1 MPSLERDVSRDRD
14 SVVKGHQHS
23 HSESGRSSVPMWD
36 SSDPD
41 RAPPPLPMNP
51 TSPATRGNVSPNI
64 QERAAGLTEK
74 MRENAPSPYTTN
86 PMPSKQSPEKPLLK
100 GQYHKRMQS
109 FQNGD
114 SRSEFRSFLET
125 RSPERPSRASI
136 FETGDKLRAS
146 ILDIGDKSRGSLF
159 ETGDK
164 SKSSLDTGDKP
175 RRSSVF
181 EMGDKSKASLFET
194 GDKTKSSIF
203 DTDKSKTSID
213 ADKWRSSV
221 FDTGDKLRSSIFE
234 TGDKSKASLDTG
246 DKLRSSLFDTGE
258 KTKSSLFDTDKS
270 KASLDTGDKPAEK
283 TPNRVETSAPN
294 NGKDAERETP
304 TFRPSNRYLYRPILG
319 ENTPTSAT
327 MLALQNMQIPGEH
340 GPAHSNSS
348 STSSS
353 TGTLPSQTFDALSSQ
368 ILSLTSIA
376 TNLQREMAQLS
387 RRSKDNATDL
397 ISLKAATNARDED
410 IRKSLREL
418 ASNIN
423 SKLLDPD
430 ITSSPGSRKSYS
442 IPRIPTP
449 NSFAAAIEREFGAS
463 PGPISDGSA
472 SIALLEK
479 VLREMATKEGQEKLL
494 ELVDEIKSKPT
505 NNRTDNE
512 ADKTITKMLE
522 EILNL
527 VKDESGSRALVRVKA
542 DVSSETESTSDA
554 DKSAT
559 KDTSPEQASSFI
571 TEEMLDILRRVKKSV
586 VEGGGLTNEVK
597 ALVRELRGEVLGMG
611 RDIARKLEAAENARA
626 SDENR
631 PRAAGKEE
639 VTAIVESGL
648 AELKEHMAFIIREN
662 RRQSS
667 PAVTRPAV
675 DSKEVYTAVK
685 NALAE
690 ASLPR
695 LPAPEDVRS
704 AVDKEDILAAVKE
717 AWETYKPEIELQNFG
732 LERDEI
738 LECLSEGLKAYRPQH
753 EKGITYE
760 QVLAAVEEGMKK
772 FTPPP
777 VQYQSSITRDEIIV
791 TIREC
796 LESLEFP
803 AAQLSDQREPRITR
817 DEILS
822 AISEGIAG
830 QNALTSDMLYSGMN
844 REEVVNAVR
853 EGLAAHYATTRHR
866 QESNVTKD
874 DVINAI
880 NEAFNAQQSAVTRH
894 AKLEPSISREEILNA
909 IAEGLAN
916 QAAVTRKNEVN
927 KDEIL
932 EVVASGLQEATTSVN
947 FNVGEQIVERLQDL
961 LEDVKNEVKQCSDDN
976 GRDTEQVLDAL
987 KTGLDVLRG
996 DVESYVN
1003 RATDPAAK
1011 VEILKTVKDGFRM
1024 LQADMQRA
1032 VNEAALRSATITRPN
1047 PNTPELLD
1055 AMEKE
1060 FDHLRQTISNRLNR
1074 ENASNDK
1081 EEILDAIRDITEK
1094 PDPSAQILKTVK
1106 EQFEQL
1112 RETISMSMAQSGSS
1126 ADKDEIIA
1134 ALKDSFKALQEE
1146 TAQKSIVN
1154 DNMLPNTGELLDAL
1168 NDGVDVIRADLEKIL
1183 DKPSDDSSAEILE
1196 TLREGLTSLRADMVA
1211 LREAQKEF
1219 KETSTT
1225 SGKELILA
1233 NEKSIGGDIES
1244 LKALITQLHVKVE
1257 AMEPNPR
1264 SVEPPRDALTK
1275 RHLDDLLAAVKEV
1288 QGSVLEA
1295 GTARDMP
1302 ADETLA
1308 KKEDTNVIETLLR
1321 NTKAK
1326 IDEFAFPGPDEIARP
1341 EQVEALE
1348 ALLRET
1354 MESIS
1359 QLSARMEAE
1368 GATKTEIGT
1377 LETLMKD
1384 IWVTV
1389 DELKSKEK
1397 FAEDPE
1403 RVVKA
1408 DLQTVEA
1415 MIFEVKTQL
1424 DELKLPD
1431 VETLPAKSEIK
1442 ELSDLLAGFQEKMDA
1457 EAELTAHAFEARK
1470 VEHGGLAE
1478 KIEEA
1483 RSVVSELREEL
1494 LSKLDGSNEG
1504 LYELKHLLD
1513 GLTASAESFS
1523 TVENIRELNELIS
1536 REFER
1541 MRSDHE
1547 ATKLETEERDA
1558 AVVIKQEEVRA
1569 AIVSELGTKFDE
1581 KLAAVMAKYEEAQTA
1596 LDSKFTDIEH
1606 KEMANLQAVTDT
1618 KNVADDIKV
1627 IIDSMGNSVTEA
1639 CERMSEDAKAFLE
1652 KVDESYTK
1660 MEEMHNDMK
1669 SHQDFAQEEIKKTS
1683 ATTQRV
1689 ETELHEVH
1697 PQILKTIKDIL
1708 MIVSRHYEHSQR
1720 VSQDFQ
1726 MQMAAIP
1733 SAITPALRALP
1744 APEPETPEKYD
1755 DSQVQEKLNTLLE
1768 HAANKYD
1775 DSHLREKLDVLL
1787 ENAANKQDYSEVKE
1801 RIEALFDQV
1810 PEKYDD
1816 SHVREKLDA
1825 LLGQILEKY
1834 NDSQIQEKL
1843 DALLSQVPEKY
1854 DDSHIR
1860 EKLDVLLENA
1870 ANKHDDS
1877 ELKEKLD
1884 VLLENAADKY
1894 DDSELRGK
1902 LDALLAQV
1910 PEKYDDSDLRE
1921 KLDTLLGQVP
1931 QKYDDSQLQEKLDFL
1946 LSQEKYDDTHIR
1958 EKLDSLLGQ
1967 IQEKYN
1973 DSQIQEKLDALLL
1986 QAPEKYDDSQLQEKL
2001 DALLIQA
2008 PEKYDDTHIREKL
2021 DALLSQEKYDD
2032 SQVQDKLNFLL
2043 DHAANTSKSMS
2054 QMDRLE
2060 EIHQQMMETS
2070 CKVSEM
2076 VATQTRLMEQD
2087 HERKKREADEAA
2099 VLLERR
2105 VAEKERI
2112 EAEIIGLKEEK
2123 DSLLNMIQALKLEK
2137 EDLVRQNKRLSK
2149 EVSGLETALEIRQ
2162 EEMQLMED
2170 RADSLEKRIL
2180 EGVLDHARS
2189 VLIRRPAAGMRRAP
2203 SSASTATRA
2212 SRASRASAANIA
2224 KDTSSILSSYV
2235 GLALKRRPAKS
2246 QTAGSTVSSNAG
2258 KERRIL
2264 SLSNMTGNR
2273 GSTDR
2278 QTTPAPAANGA
2289 HGSLKRSHSVRSNFS
2304 RKQSWG
2310 TKSSVANKE
2319 NDVFPEEDEHASG
2332 EESDPGTDRQTSYAG
2347 TYVDSLLDAGE
2358 HEKPAERKFSFASSA
2373 NGLDVVRPE
2382 SINEENEQREN
2393 RDAPGSHHEGC
2404 QTPAADGEQYEV
2416 HQFSDGVIQGLE
2428 RPPKMEDLVLHD
2440 QHSDSGLGTDIPS
2453 GESVV
2458 SKYGGG
2464 WCLQKSD
2471 VGF

>member
-1 MPSLERDVSRDRD
+1 
-14 SVVKGHQHS
+14 
-23 HSESGRSSVPMWD
+23 
-36 SSDPD
+36 
-41 RAPPPLPMNP
+41 
-51 TSPATRGNVSPNI
+51 
-64 QERAAGLTEK
+64 
-74 MRENAPSPYTTN
+74 
-86 PMPSKQSPEKPLLK
+86 
-100 GQYHKRMQS
+100 
-109 FQNGD
+109 
-114 SRSEFRSFLET
+114 
-125 RSPERPSRASI
+125 
-136 FETGDKLRAS
+136 
-146 ILDIGDKSRGSLF
+146 
-159 ETGDK
+159 
-164 SKSSLDTGDKP
+164 
-175 RRSSVF
+175 
-181 EMGDKSKASLFET
+181 
-194 GDKTKSSIF
+194 
-203 DTDKSKTSID
+203 
-213 ADKWRSSV
+213 
-221 FDTGDKLRSSIFE
+221 
-234 TGDKSKASLDTG
+234 
-246 DKLRSSLFDTGE
+246 
-258 KTKSSLFDTDKS
+258 
-270 KASLDTGDKPAEK
+270 
-283 TPNRVETSAPN
+283 
-294 NGKDAERETP
+294 
-304 TFRPSNRYLYRPILG
+304 
-319 ENTPTSAT
+319 
-327 MLALQNMQIPGEH
+327 
-340 GPAHSNSS
+340 
-348 STSSS
+348 
-353 TGTLPSQTFDALSSQ
+353 
-368 ILSLTSIA
+368 
-376 TNLQREMAQLS
+376 
-387 RRSKDNATDL
+387 
-397 ISLKAATNARDED
+397 
-410 IRKSLREL
+410 
-418 ASNIN
+418 
-423 SKLLDPD
+423 
-430 ITSSPGSRKSYS
+430 
-442 IPRIPTP
+442 
-449 NSFAAAIEREFGAS
+449 
-463 PGPISDGSA
+463 
-472 SIALLEK
+472 
-479 VLREMATKEGQEKLL
+479 
-494 ELVDEIKSKPT
+494 
-505 NNRTDNE
+505 
-512 ADKTITKMLE
+512 
-522 EILNL
+522 
-527 VKDESGSRALVRVKA
+527 
-542 DVSSETESTSDA
+542 
-554 DKSAT
+554 
-559 KDTSPEQASSFI
+559 
-571 TEEMLDILRRVKKSV
+571 MLDILRRVKKSV

-611 RDIARKLEAAENARA
+611 REIARKLEAAENARA
-626 SDENR
+626 TDENR

-667 PAVTRPAV
+667 QAVTRPAV

-760 QVLAAVEEGMKK
+760 QVLAAVQEGMKK

-803 AAQLSDQREPRITR
+803 AAQLSDEREPRITR

-844 REEVVNAVR
+844 RDEVVNAVR

-880 NEAFNAQQSAVTRH
+880 NEAFNAQQSAVARH

-916 QAAVTRKNEVN
+916 QAAMTRVNEVN

-947 FNVGEQIVERLQDL
+947 FNVGEQILERLQDL

-1003 RATDPAAK
+1003 RASDPAAK

-1094 PDPSAQILKTVK
+1094 PDPSVQIVKTVK

-1126 ADKDEIIA
+1126 TDKDEIIA

-1154 DNMLPNTGELLDAL
+1154 NNMLPNTGELLDAL

-1183 DKPSDDSSAEILE
+1183 DKPSDDNSAEILE

-1211 LREAQKEF
+1211 LREAQKEL

-1233 NEKSIGGDIES
+1233 NERSIGGDIES
-1244 LKALITQLHVKVE
+1244 LKGLITQLHVKVE

-1264 SVEPPRDALTK
+1264 SVEPPQDALTK

-1288 QGSVLEA
+1288 QGSVVEA

-1308 KKEDTNVIETLLR
+1308 KKEDTNAIETLLR
-1321 NTKAK
+1321 STKAK
-1326 IDEFAFPGPDEIARP
+1326 IDEFAFPGPDDIARP

-1397 FAEDPE
+1397 SAEDPE

-1442 ELSDLLAGFQEKMDA
+1442 ELSHLLAGFQEKINT
-1457 EAELTAHAFEARK
+1457 EAELTAQAFEARK

-1523 TVENIRELNELIS
+1523 TVENVRELNDVIS

-1569 AIVSELGTKFDE
+1569 AIVSELGTKLDE

-1596 LDSKFTDIEH
+1596 LDSKFTGIED
-1606 KEMANLQAVTDT
+1606 KEMANLQVVTNT

-1627 IIDSMGNSVTEA
+1627 IVDSMGDSVTEA
-1639 CERMSEDAKAFLE
+1639 CERMRQDAKAFLE
-1652 KVDESYTK
+1652 KFDESRTK

-1697 PQILKTIKDIL
+1697 PQILNTIKDVL

-1720 VSQDFQ
+1720 ASQEFQ

-1768 HAANKYD
+1768 YAADKYD

-1801 RIEALFDQV
+1801 KLESLFDQV

-1816 SHVREKLDA
+1816 THVREKLDA

-1854 DDSHIR
+1854 DDSDIR
-1860 EKLDVLLENA
+1860 EKLNLLLENA
-1870 ANKHDDS
+1870 VNKHDDS

-1884 VLLENAADKY
+1884 MLLESTADKY
-1894 DDSELRGK
+1894 DDSELKEK

-1910 PEKYDDSDLRE
+1910 PEKYDDSHLRE
-1921 KLDTLLGQVP
+1921 KLDSLLGQVP

-2001 DALLIQA
+2001 DALLVQA

-2021 DALLSQEKYDD
+2021 DALLSQEKYDDTHIREKLDTLLSQEKYDDSHIREKLDTLLSQEKYDD

-2246 QTAGSTVSSNAG
+2246 AGSTVSSNAG

-2310 TKSSVANKE
+2310 GKSSVANKE
-2319 NDVFPEEDEHASG
+2319 NEAFIEEDEHASG
-2332 EESDPGTDRQTSYAG
+2332 EESDTGTDRQTSYAG

-2358 HEKPAERKFSFASSA
+2358 HEKPGERKFSFASSA

-2382 SINEENEQREN
+2382 SINEENERREN
-2393 RDAPGSHHEGC
+2393 RNAPGSHHEGS
-2404 QTPAADGEQYEV
+2404 QTPAAEGEQYEV
-2416 HQFSDGVIQGLE
+2416 HQFSNGVIQGLE

-2464 WCLQKSD
+2464 WSLQKSD